1 MEELPK
7 RRGSTMVKHGL
18 HTLDTEPYDVIKTAR
33 VKELKAISK
42 ATKTA
47 EVRQLSKE
55 ETTEEEVKNIGPA
68 TASKNN

>member
-1 MEELPK
+1 
-7 RRGSTMVKHGL
+7 MVKHGL

-33 VKELKAISK
+33 VKELKDISK

-55 ETTEEEVKNIGPA
+55 ETTEEAVKNIGPA
-68 TASKNN
+68 TTSKNN